1 MSEAVDS
8 GINVNNSFELSI
20 DDNTLTTTP
29 LSSRRESRRS
39 IPLVTFGTNTKEN
52 EESNNGEN
60 GSNKIKHRFLNDIQE
75 KAHNL
80 QKPENLI
87 TVIKVR
93 SVLVLIGIICTV
105 IILFQIPI
113 ILYYTDIPNDDL
125 FTISEVDFVGCTVRM
140 CN

>member
-1 MSEAVDS
+1 MSGAVDS
-8 GINVNNSFELSI
+8 GINVNDSFELNI
-20 DDNTLTTTP
+20 DDNTSITTP
-29 LSSRRESRRS
+29 LSSRRESHRS
-39 IPLVTFGTNTKEN
+39 IPLVTFGTNTEEN
-52 EESNNGEN
+52 EENNSEEN
-60 GSNKIKHRFLNDIQE
+60 GVNKIKHRFLNDIQE

-113 ILYYTDIPNDDL
+113 IFYYIDPPKEDL
-125 FTISEVDFVGCTVRM
+125 FTNREVDFISCTVRI

>member
-8 GINVNNSFELSI
+8 EINVNDSFELNI
-20 DDNTLTTTP
+20 DDNTSISTP
-29 LSSRRESRRS
+29 LPSRRESHRS
-39 IPLVTFGTNTKEN
+39 IPLVTFGTNTEGNKEN
-52 EESNNGEN
+52 NSEEN
-60 GSNKIKHRFLNDIQE
+60 GGNKIKHRFLNDIQE

-80 QKPENLI
+80 QNPENLV

-125 FTISEVDFVGCTVRM
+125 FTISEVDFVGCTVRI